1 MLPERVRSTPAPS
14 AVRAR
19 PRAGVRIAVSLAV
32 TAAAAFGGAVAAQ
45 ASARPAPAT
54 SAPGHGPYDYYL
66 ALGDS
71 LATGIQPNSTGAIEI
86 TGQGYASD
94 IAADLRAQDHD
105 VKYTNLSCP
114 GETTGTMLGGGCP
127 WPISYAPYTSQ
138 TAAAVAFLE
147 KHHGARVLVT
157 IDIGANN
164 VDDCATSAG
173 INPTC
178 VVAGIQAAGTDLT
191 AIMAQLKA
199 AAGKHTVFAGMNY
212 YDPYLAA
219 WLSGPA
225 GQAEAT
231 ESVPL
236 SNALNAT
243 LSAVY
248 GAFGTPVA
256 DVAGAFDTADFTPV
270 VPLGN
275 GISAPLNVARICQW
289 TWMCAPAPVGP
300 NIHADAAGYRQL
312 ANAFE
317 AVFVPARTS

>member
-1 MLPERVRSTPAPS
+1 MLPERVCCTPERSGR
-14 AVRAR
+14 RAMS
-19 PRAGVRIAVSLAV
+19 RAGARIAVSLLV
-32 TAAAAFGGAVAAQ
+32 TAAAGLGGVVTAQ
-45 ASARPAPAT
+45 AAAPAPAS
-54 SAPGHGPYDYYL
+54 SASGHGPYDYYL

-86 TGQGYASD
+86 TDQGYASD

-114 GETTGTMLGGGCP
+114 GETTGTMLNGGCP

-138 TAAAVAFLE
+138 TAAAVAFLQ

-164 VDDCATSAG
+164 VDDCTTSAG

-178 VVAGIQAAGTDLT
+178 VAAGIEAAGTDLS
-191 AIMAQLKA
+191 AIMTELRA
-199 AAGKHTVFAGMNY
+199 AAGKDTVFAGMNY

-219 WLSGPA
+219 WLSGAA

-243 LSAVY
+243 LSTVY
-248 GAFGTPVA
+248 GDFGVPVA

-275 GISAPLNVARICQW
+275 GLSAPLNVARICEW

-312 ANAFE
+312 ADAFE
-317 AVFVPARTS
+317 AVFVPARP